1 MTCVTNSSYTEIF
14 APPNAYSGLSGG
26 FDEKHISATKGGAS
40 SNILQD
46 AEISELLNSQGSRL
60 NGESQINP
68 PSYKKDQADVRENE
82 ENDGSYINVLGDPS
96 IFLISTKIVKIINY
110 MRDKLNKLITQS
122 SESSTLAAQ
131 RQGLHNIHSAEK
143 NRDGAIF
150 GGVAGVGLG
159 LGGAVASVKGLNAVG
174 RSTNQNLK
182 PAKLKQEA
190 LESDRKTFIDILDKK
205 KAAGD
210 PVDPKLMSRMDH
222 HKDLESQ
229 IQAHHDKHRKVEIN
243 AQKTSLISG
252 PLNQSSHS
260 VTQIITSSYGVDAAG
275 ETSNAGLAEAD
286 KQINLQTGENHRQ
299 IISSN
304 DNALNTMN
312 KTVDDVLRSRN
323 NATDAI
329 VNKIH

>member
-1 MTCVTNSSYTEIF
+1 MTAVTNSSYTEFF

-26 FDEKHISATKGGAS
+26 FDEEHISATKGGATS
-40 SNILQD
+40 HILQD
-46 AEISELLNSQGSRL
+46 AEIRELLNSQGSRL
-60 NGESQINP
+60 NGEPQINP

-82 ENDGSYINVLGDPS
+82 ENDGSYKNVFGDT
-96 IFLISTKIVKIINY
+96 LILLIATKIVKIINY
-110 MRDKLNKLITQS
+110 MRDKLNKLLAKS
-122 SESSTLAAQ
+122 SESQTLAAQ
-131 RQGLHNIHSAEK
+131 RQGQHNIHGAEK
-143 NRDGAIF
+143 NREGAIF
-150 GGVAGVGLG
+150 GGVGGTILN
-159 LGGAVASVKGLNAVG
+159 LGGAAASVRGLNAVG
-174 RSTNQNLK
+174 RSTNQNLQ
-182 PAKLKQEA
+182 PAKIKEEA
-190 LESDRKTFIDILDKK
+190 LKTDRKTFIDILDKK

-252 PLNQSSHS
+252 PLNQLSHS
-260 VTQIITSSYGVDAAG
+260 VTQIINNSYGVDAAG

-312 KTVDDVLRSRN
+312 KTVDDVMRSRN